1 MTTWTTTTPSPVGPL
16 QLVADDGG
24 RLTHLLFG
32 HEGRPSAVVTAARPD
47 RAPFAPVLAQ
57 LDDYFAGVRRE
68 FDLPIAPH
76 GTAFQLSAW
85 AALRDI
91 PYGETRSYA
100 QQAAAIGRPSAV
112 RAVGAANGRN
122 PVSIVVP
129 CHRVVG
135 SAGSLTGYGGGLAAK
150 RWLLAHE
157 GAGQQAELP
166 LD

>member
-1 MTTWTTTTPSPVGPL
+1 MRSWTTTTPSPVGPL
-16 QLVADDGG
+16 QLVADGDG
-24 RLTHLLFG
+24 RLTHLLFEHG
-32 HEGRPSAVVTAARPD
+32 GRTSPVVTAARQD
-47 RAPFAPVLAQ
+47 RAPLASVLAQ
-57 LDDYFAGVRRE
+57 LDEYFDGVRHE
-68 FDLPIAPH
+68 FDLPVAPH

-91 PYGETRSYA
+91 PYGQTRSYA
-100 QQAAAIGRPSAV
+100 QQAAAIGRPAAV

-135 SAGSLTGYGGGLAAK
+135 AAGSLTGYGGGLAAK

-157 GAGQQAELP
+157 RAGQQAELP
-166 LD
+166 LG

>member
-1 MTTWTTTTPSPVGPL
+1 MRSWTTTTPSPVGPL
-16 QLVADDGG
+16 HLVVDGDG
-24 RLTHLLFG
+24 RLTHLLFER
-32 HEGRPSAVVTAARPD
+32 EGRPSPIVTAASPD
-47 RAPFAPVLAQ
+47 RAPLAPVLAQ
-57 LDDYFAGVRRE
+57 LDEYFAGVRHE
-68 FDLPIAPH
+68 FDLPVAPH

-91 PYGETRSYA
+91 PYGETRSYT
-100 QQAAAIGRPSAV
+100 QQAAAIGRPAAV

-135 SAGSLTGYGGGLAAK
+135 AAGSLTGYGGGLAAK

-157 GAGQQAELP
+157 RAGQQAELP